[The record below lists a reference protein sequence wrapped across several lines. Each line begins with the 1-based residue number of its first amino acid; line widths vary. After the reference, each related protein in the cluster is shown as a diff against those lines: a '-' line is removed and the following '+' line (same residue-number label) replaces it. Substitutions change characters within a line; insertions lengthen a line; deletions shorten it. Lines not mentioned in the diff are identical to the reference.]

1 VEYGDLIS
9 VVIPTYNRA
18 RSISRAVE
26 GVLAQTYRDIE
37 VIVVDDASTDE
48 SVAIVQRL
56 AEADGRV
63 RLIRQERNGGAARA
77 RTAGVAAARAALIAF
92 QDSDDNWLPDKLETQ
107 MRLFVSLPDPY
118 VAVFCPEIIYGR
130 DGEGRR
136 KRYGP
141 RRAACVPGPGLAIES
156 GDLSAHFLR
165 ANIATLQSM
174 LIKKTAFEAAGGFDL
189 HLRNDEDWD
198 FNIRLSRQGPIG
210 FGEAPL
216 LVVFDSP
223 DGISKNRRASVSSQ
237 VRIFSKLRRTEAAR
251 TEAGRAVL
259 TAHAVGIARLL
270 LRFGRSRAAR
280 RYLGWA
286 LASGRFSLGV
296 LLRYAVTST
305 PGVYGWH
312 MHARRR
318 LGLR

>member
-1 VEYGDLIS
+1 VQYGDPIS
-9 VVIPTYNRA
+9 VIIPTYNRA
-18 RSISRAVE
+18 RSIRRAVE
-26 GVLAQTYRDIE
+26 GVLAQTYREIE
-37 VIVVDDASTDE
+37 VIVVDDASTDD
-48 SVAIVQRL
+48 SAAIVERL
-56 AEADGRV
+56 AAADSRV
-63 RLIRQERNGGAARA
+63 RLIRQAQNGGAAQA

-92 QDSDDNWLPDKLETQ
+92 QDSDDNWLPDKLEAQ
-107 MRLFVSLPDPY
+107 MRLFVSLPEAY

-130 DGEGRR
+130 DGEGRH

-156 GDLSAHFLR
+156 GDLSGHFLR

-174 LIKKTAFEAAGGFDL
+174 LIKKAAFEAAGGFDL
-189 HLRNDEDWD
+189 RLRNNEDWD

-223 DGISKNRRASVSSQ
+223 DGISKNRRSSIASQ
-237 VRIFSKLRRTEAAR
+237 VRIFSKLRRMEADR
-251 TEAGRAVL
+251 EAVRAVL
-259 TAHAVGIARLL
+259 TGHAVGVARLL
-270 LRFGRSRAAR
+270 LRFGRPRAAR

-286 LASGRFSLGV
+286 MAGGRLSAGT
-296 LLRYAVTST
+296 LLRYAMTSA
-305 PGVYGWH
+305 PRAYAWH
-312 MHARRR
+312 MRARQQ